1 VGQITGVRQ
10 RETLPDKVFDEAN
23 DIELIDLPPEDLL
36 GQAAGGRSS
45 SRIGPL
51 IWPWRNG

>member
-36 GQAAGGRSS
+36 GQAAGGQGVHR
-45 SRIGPL
+45 G
-51 IWPWRNG
+51 